1 MSNRLPFYLWKRLEG
16 EREHDRFGDVVLAG
30 DVNGDGLDEW
40 IISAST
46 ATFVEDEDGVNPIP
60 QYYRGK
66 VYVYSHDLKPLFT
79 LQGDRYGDCF
89 GAAVALGD
97 INGDGNLEIIVG
109 APRASAASLL
119 ECGTVSIYSG
129 HTGKLLGLWWGQENY
144 ARLGVAL
151 TVLDWDQDGIPDV
164 VATSHNLDPNEA
176 DRAGRVTVFSGGD
189 KMILAS
195 WEGKDREGLGL
206 SLASGDL
213 DGDGKPELIVSAPLY
228 SDPGMTHNGRVLVF
242 RGGAAAPMFESR
254 GKRSYDEHGR
264 KVAAF
269 DLDGDGIA
277 DLVIGS
283 PKAGGEFTRGGAV
296 SVYNLVSGK
305 LVMEKEGWFGLQE
318 LGNDIVPFF
327 LHGQEPALLAGSR
340 VGAAYLLGRD
350 GKLIHEFNGDE
361 AEVFGHSLA
370 VMYGTDE
377 AQIAVGAVSG
387 MNKNRFMSGCVYFL
401 STAPPAASKRDTPAL
416 PQDAASE
423 TGADSQTDSR
433 PASSSGGVPASVL
446 VSPKRILLATY
457 WYLPHVGGVDVY
469 VRLLKK
475 ELERKGHQVDVL
487 AHHPDMAHYYLV
499 GGDKKINKWKIK
511 NLIYDQVIRFYQRYL
526 AHVDPWVRYR
536 DIERY
541 CFELAAALFDLEQYD
556 IIHTQ
561 DIISTRAMF
570 RVKPPHTALVATIH
584 GLLAKEHMIAGDI
597 ESKDSLAWKYVA
609 DEEYYGCVSTNATIL
624 PTEWLRRE
632 MTGFSVPSDI
642 FSVIPYGM
650 DFADFEQRSQ
660 MPLTQ
665 ALPQTAD
672 FTISCP
678 ARLVPV
684 KGHRTL
690 IRALS
695 RISSDPRW
703 HCWLLGDGALRADV
717 ECRISEAGLTNRVTL
732 LGDRQDVPAI
742 LRQSDCMVLPSLQ
755 DNLPFSIMEAQL
767 SGIPIVASD
776 AGGIPEM
783 IRHEETG
790 LLFETGN
797 DQQLAQQLTRLMEDE
812 PLRRSLAK
820 RARKWAKRQWSPDT
834 LLERTLAVYD
844 LALRRGRT

>member
-30 DVNGDGLDEW
+30 DINGDGMDEW
-40 IISAST
+40 IIAAST
-46 ATFVEDEDGVNPIP
+46 ATFVEDEDGVNPIMH
-60 QYYRGK
+60 YYRGK

-89 GAAVALGD
+89 GASVALGD
-97 INGDGNLEIIVG
+97 INGDGNPEIIVG
-109 APRASAASLL
+109 APRAIAGSLL
-119 ECGTVSIYSG
+119 ECGTVSVYSG
-129 HTGKLLGLWWGQENY
+129 RTGNLLGKWSGEENY
-144 ARLGVAL
+144 ARLGAAL
-151 TVLDWDQDGIPDV
+151 TVLDWNQDGIPDV
-164 VATSHNLDPNEA
+164 AVSSHNLDPNGA
-176 DRAGRVTVFSGGD
+176 DRDGRVTVYSGRD
-189 KMILAS
+189 HAILES
-195 WEGKDREGLGL
+195 WEGKNGEGLGL
-206 SLASGDL
+206 SLASGDV

-228 SDPGMTHNGRVLVF
+228 SGADMTRNGRVLVF
-242 RGGAAAPMFESR
+242 RGGSAPMFESR

-296 SVYNLVSGK
+296 TAYNLVSGE

-318 LGNDIVPFF
+318 LGTDIVPFAQR
-327 LHGQEPALLAGSR
+327 GQEPAVLAGSR

-387 MNKNRFMSGCVYFL
+387 LNQNRFMSGCVYFL
-401 STAPPAASKRDTPAL
+401 STEPPAASKRDAPVL
-416 PQDAASE
+416 PEAAA
-423 TGADSQTDSR
+423 ADSGGALQAHSQ
-433 PASSSGGVPASVL
+433 PAFPAGDIPAAAA

-499 GGDKKINKWKIK
+499 DGNKKINKWKIK
-511 NLIYDQVIRFYQRYL
+511 NLVYDQVIRFYQKYL

-536 DIERY
+536 DVERY
-541 CFELAAALFDLEQYD
+541 CYELAAALFDLDQYD

-561 DIISTRAMF
+561 DIISTRALS
-570 RVKPPHTALVATIH
+570 RVKPSRTALVATIH

-609 DEEYYGCVSTNATIL
+609 DEEYYGCVSANAAIL

-632 MTGFSVPSDI
+632 MVRFSVPPDI

-650 DFADFEQRSQ
+650 DFAEFEQRSQ
-660 MPLTQ
+660 APLTEP
-665 ALPQTAD
+665 LPQAAE

-690 IRALS
+690 IGALS

-703 HCWLLGDGALRADV
+703 HCWLLGDGVLRADV
-717 ECRISEAGLTNRVTL
+717 ERWISEAGLTDRVTL
-732 LGDRQDVPAI
+732 LGDRRDVPAI

-767 SGIPIVASD
+767 SGTPIVASN

-797 DQQLAQQLTRLMEDE
+797 DRELAQQLTRLMEDQ

-820 RARKWAKRQWSPDT
+820 RAKEWANRQWSPDT

-844 LALRRGRT
+844 LAMQRVRT